1 LQGARQHVLAPK
13 RLELGDKEGSGN
25 PAQLE
30 RSHHAQRIV
39 PVAKDQPGLEG
50 APDEPANILIANAG
64 VEPVELLISQVAQ
77 LPKVSNIFA
86 KVNPNGDALSYTSLM
101 TNPIEH
107 SEGPVARA
115 IEEQTAKL
123 PSDAFLWA
131 AGASI
136 ATSLVLKM
144 LDRHHE
150 ALFVGQWAPT
160 ILILGLYNK
169 LVKQHGSDQFHA

>member
-1 LQGARQHVLAPK
+1 MLDFRAAVIQMSDGGIFNEGRKLIPRS
-13 RLELGDKEGSGN
+13 RL
-25 PAQLE
+25 
-30 RSHHAQRIV
+30 
-39 PVAKDQPGLEG
+39 
-50 APDEPANILIANAG
+50 
-64 VEPVELLISQVAQ
+64 
-77 LPKVSNIFA
+77 VSES
-86 KVNPNGDALSYTSLM
+86 NGKTLSYSPLM

-136 ATSLVLKM
+136 ATSLILKV

-169 LVKQHGSDQFHA
+169 LVKQHGSDPFHA